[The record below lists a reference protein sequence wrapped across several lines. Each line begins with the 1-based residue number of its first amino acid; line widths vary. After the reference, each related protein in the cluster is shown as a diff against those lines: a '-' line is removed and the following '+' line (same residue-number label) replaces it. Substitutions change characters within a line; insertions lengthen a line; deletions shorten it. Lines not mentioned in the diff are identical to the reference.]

1 LPLIIGQI
9 SLITFHIN
17 MFYLVDNHKDM
28 DNIQA
33 IRLIIILL

>member
-1 LPLIIGQI
+1 
-9 SLITFHIN
+9 

-33 IRLIIILL
+33 NRLIIILL